1 MPSSAPAPTLPQLQ
15 NLMKRDPDGYA
26 DEYAQ
31 RLRHFRSSLQL
42 LEQKPSSSDGKELL
56 PLLSFMSHVTPC
68 YPTAGA
74 GVAEELAALLE
85 RHHDLLDPALRRALV
100 QALILLR
107 NRGMF
112 GAEPLLRLCFR
123 LFRCRDK
130 ALRERLRHHIV
141 ADVKAVNLKRKD
153 LALNRALQTCA
164 AAAAPRNS
172 LGAQFPPRSSDTS
185 SSSSCRTVVGMLGDA
200 SATAARCSLS
210 VMIELYRRHVWH
222 DAKTVNH
229 VASALSSTHAKLRV
243 AALHFMLGEAE
254 DENVDDDEDDAVK
267 DAKAAESDLRGD
279 LGRNGVATKT
289 LLKKKQRKLK
299 RAEKASKKAVDA
311 QKTAAASFAA
321 IELLHD
327 PQATAERLLSDVR
340 QSKER
345 WEVRLGTRLGR
356 MAPHIHA

>member
-164 AAAAPRNS
+164 AAAPPRNS
-172 LGAQFPPRSSDTS
+172 CARNSCRANSHT

-254 DENVDDDEDDAVK
+254 DENVDDDEEDAVK
-267 DAKAAESDLRGD
+267 GAKEVVNDLRGD
-279 LGRNGVATKT
+279 LGRNGVATKS

-299 RAEKASKKAVDA
+299 RAERASKKVRKCRAIPPA
-311 QKTAAASFAA
+311 QFCA
-321 IELLHD
+321 IL
-327 PQATAERLLSDVR
+327 
-340 QSKER
+340 
-345 WEVRLGTRLGR
+345 
-356 MAPHIHA
+356 

>member
-164 AAAAPRNS
+164 AAAPPRNS
-172 LGAQFPPRSSDTS
+172 LGAQFPPRNSDTPPPPPPPAGRS
-185 SSSSCRTVVGMLGDA
+185 SAC
-200 SATAARCSLS
+200 SATRRRRRRAARS
-210 VMIELYRRHVWH
+210 R
-222 DAKTVNH
+222 
-229 VASALSSTHAKLRV
+229 
-243 AALHFMLGEAE
+243 
-254 DENVDDDEDDAVK
+254 
-267 DAKAAESDLRGD
+267 
-279 LGRNGVATKT
+279 
-289 LLKKKQRKLK
+289 
-299 RAEKASKKAVDA
+299 
-311 QKTAAASFAA
+311 
-321 IELLHD
+321 
-327 PQATAERLLSDVR
+327 
-340 QSKER
+340 
-345 WEVRLGTRLGR
+345 
-356 MAPHIHA
+356 

>member
-164 AAAAPRNS
+164 AAAPPRNS
-172 LGAQFPPRSSDTS
+172 WPRNSHTS
-185 SSSSCRTVVGMLGDA
+185 SSSSRTVVGMLGDA

-254 DENVDDDEDDAVK
+254 DENVDDDEEDAVK
-267 DAKAAESDLRGD
+267 GAKEVVNDLRGD
-279 LGRNGVATKT
+279 LGRNGVATKS

-299 RAEKASKKAVDA
+299 RAERASKKVRKCRAIPPA
-311 QKTAAASFAA
+311 QFCA
-321 IELLHD
+321 IL
-327 PQATAERLLSDVR
+327 
-340 QSKER
+340 
-345 WEVRLGTRLGR
+345 
-356 MAPHIHA
+356 

>member
-1 MPSSAPAPTLPQLQ
+1 MPGSAPAPTLPQLQ

-68 YPTAGA
+68 YPAAGA

-164 AAAAPRNS
+164 AAAPRRAI
-172 LGAQFPPRSSDTS
+172 LGRAIPAAQF
-185 SSSSCRTVVGMLGDA
+185 
-200 SATAARCSLS
+200 
-210 VMIELYRRHVWH
+210 
-222 DAKTVNH
+222 
-229 VASALSSTHAKLRV
+229 
-243 AALHFMLGEAE
+243 
-254 DENVDDDEDDAVK
+254 
-267 DAKAAESDLRGD
+267 
-279 LGRNGVATKT
+279 
-289 LLKKKQRKLK
+289 
-299 RAEKASKKAVDA
+299 
-311 QKTAAASFAA
+311 
-321 IELLHD
+321 
-327 PQATAERLLSDVR
+327 
-340 QSKER
+340 
-345 WEVRLGTRLGR
+345 
-356 MAPHIHA
+356 

>member
-1 MPSSAPAPTLPQLQ
+1 MVANVSFISHVSPCFPKLVGGLPQQL
-15 NLMKRDPDGYA
+15 A
-26 DEYAQ
+26 
-31 RLRHFRSSLQL
+31 SL
-42 LEQKPSSSDGKELL
+42 LEEQHD
-56 PLLSFMSHVTPC
+56 
-68 YPTAGA
+68 
-74 GVAEELAALLE
+74 ALE
-85 RHHDLLDPALRRALV
+85 PALRQALV

-164 AAAAPRNS
+164 AAIPAAQF
-172 LGAQFPPRSSDTS
+172 LGAQFPPRNSHTS
-185 SSSSCRTVVGMLGDA
+185 SSSSRTVVGMLGDA

-345 WEVRLGTRLGR
+345 WEVRLWTRLGR

>member
-1 MPSSAPAPTLPQLQ
+1 MPGSAPAPTLPQLQ

-164 AAAAPRNS
+164 AAPRRAAQF
-172 LGAQFPPRSSDTS
+172 LGAQFPPRNSHAS
-185 SSSSCRTVVGMLGDA
+185 SSFSSRTVVGMLGDA
-200 SATAARCSLS
+200 SASMPT
-210 VMIELYRRHVWH
+210 
-222 DAKTVNH
+222 TV
-229 VASALSSTHAKLRV
+229 LEEKEE
-243 AALHFMLGEAE
+243 EA
-254 DENVDDDEDDAVK
+254 
-267 DAKAAESDLRGD
+267 
-279 LGRNGVATKT
+279 
-289 LLKKKQRKLK
+289 
-299 RAEKASKKAVDA
+299 
-311 QKTAAASFAA
+311 
-321 IELLHD
+321 
-327 PQATAERLLSDVR
+327 
-340 QSKER
+340 
-345 WEVRLGTRLGR
+345 
-356 MAPHIHA
+356 

>member
-1 MPSSAPAPTLPQLQ
+1 MAAVNARARGCPPIFFTAMSREHFSLAEVSANDPKVSRDPSVHAAMPSSAPAPTLPQLQ

-164 AAAAPRNS
+164 SQFLRAIPA
-172 LGAQFPPRSSDTS
+172 AQF
-185 SSSSCRTVVGMLGDA
+185 
-200 SATAARCSLS
+200 
-210 VMIELYRRHVWH
+210 
-222 DAKTVNH
+222 
-229 VASALSSTHAKLRV
+229 
-243 AALHFMLGEAE
+243 
-254 DENVDDDEDDAVK
+254 
-267 DAKAAESDLRGD
+267 
-279 LGRNGVATKT
+279 
-289 LLKKKQRKLK
+289 
-299 RAEKASKKAVDA
+299 
-311 QKTAAASFAA
+311 
-321 IELLHD
+321 
-327 PQATAERLLSDVR
+327 
-340 QSKER
+340 
-345 WEVRLGTRLGR
+345 
-356 MAPHIHA
+356 

>member
-42 LEQKPSSSDGKELL
+42 LEQKPSSSDGKKLL

-130 ALRERLRHHIV
+130 ALRKRLRHHIV

-164 AAAAPRNS
+164 AAPRRAAQF
-172 LGAQFPPRSSDTS
+172 LGAQFPPRNSDTPPPPPGRWWA
-185 SSSSCRTVVGMLGDA
+185 C
-200 SATAARCSLS
+200 SATRRRRRRAARS
-210 VMIELYRRHVWH
+210 R
-222 DAKTVNH
+222 
-229 VASALSSTHAKLRV
+229 
-243 AALHFMLGEAE
+243 
-254 DENVDDDEDDAVK
+254 
-267 DAKAAESDLRGD
+267 
-279 LGRNGVATKT
+279 
-289 LLKKKQRKLK
+289 
-299 RAEKASKKAVDA
+299 
-311 QKTAAASFAA
+311 
-321 IELLHD
+321 
-327 PQATAERLLSDVR
+327 
-340 QSKER
+340 
-345 WEVRLGTRLGR
+345 
-356 MAPHIHA
+356 